1 MYLILFRKVT
11 KNIMYKPL
19 PDLITIRDSGIHG
32 LGLFAT
38 EVIPANILIGKIHVP
53 SEKEENGYL
62 RTPLGGFGN
71 HSDDPNCSKILMED
85 GSWWICA
92 SKDIETGEE
101 LTWQYSLYSVNAEE
115 KT

>member
-1 MYLILFRKVT
+1 MY
-11 KNIMYKPL
+11 NPL
-19 PDLITIRDSGIHG
+19 PDGITIKKSPISG

-38 EVIPANILIGKIHVP
+38 EVIPVDTLLGIIHIP
-53 SEKEENGYL
+53 IEGEKHGYC

-71 HSDDPNCSKILMED
+71 HSDDPNCNKILMED
-85 GSWWICA
+85 GSWWIITLR
-92 SKDIETGEE
+92 DIEFGEE